1 MSDLAAIRAAALRH
15 AGAESTAMP
24 RLRVYALD
32 HITEVAAL
40 VYDPVVC
47 LVLQGAKR
55 TFIGDRVL
63 EYGAGDCMIVAAE
76 ITAMGQICAASPEE
90 PYLAA
95 NLYLD
100 PAVISSV
107 LLDMAGLPEPAIEPG
122 FGVSRANPALLDT
135 WRRMVELLDRPGEIP
150 VMGHH
155 LEHELIF
162 RLLTGPQG
170 TLLRQVARS
179 DTRLSH
185 IRRAMAWIR
194 EHFAEHLSIEAMAS
208 VAGMSVSV
216 FHRRF
221 KVVTGV
227 SPLQYQ
233 KQVRLH
239 EARRRMVSE
248 HAEAASVAYAV
259 GYESASQFNREY
271 KRLFGS
277 PPRRDAEKFQG
288 VPDAGP

>member
-1 MSDLAAIRAAALRH
+1 MSDLALIRATALRH
-15 AGAESTAMP
+15 TGPPPAAMP
-24 RLRVYALD
+24 RLWVYALD
-32 HITEVAAL
+32 HTTEVAAL

-76 ITAMGQICAASPEE
+76 IAAMGQICEASPEAQF
-90 PYLAA
+90 LSA

-107 LLDMAGLPEPAIEPG
+107 LLDMAGRPEPAVQPG
-122 FGVSRANPALLDT
+122 YGISKADPALLDT
-135 WRRMVELLDRPGEIP
+135 WRRMVELLDRPDEIP
-150 VMGHH
+150 VMAHH
-155 LEHELIF
+155 LEHELMF
-162 RLLTGPQG
+162 RLLSGPQG
-170 TLLRQVARS
+170 TLLRQIARS
-179 DTRLSH
+179 DTRLSR
-185 IRRAMAWIR
+185 IRQSMAWIR
-194 EHFAEHLSIEAMAS
+194 ERYAEHLSIEAMAA

-221 KVVTGV
+221 KLVTGV
-227 SPLQYQ
+227 SPLQYH

-239 EARRRMVSE
+239 EARRRMVSN
-248 HAEAASVAYAV
+248 HVKAANVAYAV

-277 PPRRDAEKFQG
+277 PPRRDAEKLQR
-288 VPDAGP
+288 VDPGP